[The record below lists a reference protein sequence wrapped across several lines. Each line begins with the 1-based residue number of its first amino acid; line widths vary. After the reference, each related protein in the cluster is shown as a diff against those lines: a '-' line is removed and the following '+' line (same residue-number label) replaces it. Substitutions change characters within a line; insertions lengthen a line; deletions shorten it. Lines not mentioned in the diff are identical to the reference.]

1 MRKIINVV
9 LLFLFIGSVHAQQSF
24 SLEEA
29 VQYGIQESMEMKMNA
44 LKLQKADIEIKEFR
58 ALGLPN
64 INGKVDLQHFIDIPV
79 NLVPAEAFGGPAGT
93 YSELKFG
100 TNNRLAAGVSMN
112 QLIFDGSFFTGLKVQ
127 KVYREL
133 VSKNV
138 NQTKF
143 DKRGNITK
151 AYMNVL
157 LVDENLKVIDK
168 NVENLEKTIE
178 ETKSLLSNG
187 LVEKIDVQRLELSV
201 DNLVSQRANV
211 VRLKKLNENLLKFQM
226 SFPIE
231 KEILLTQTLDDIVD
245 KIIAEDVQLSDKVDY
260 SKRPE
265 YEVIEI
271 GQRLNELKL
280 KANKNARYPSLY
292 GFASHEQL
300 LQRDDLLDEDAPGFT
315 KTSVVGASLN
325 IPIFQGLKKNLAIQ
339 KTKLEILEAD
349 NQKSEFERA
358 MNLQI
363 QTSYD
368 LFVNA
373 RNNVFIAKRQEALAN
388 DIYDVTK
395 VKYEEGVGSS
405 VERTQAERDL
415 YNSQNNYMQALFNM
429 VMAKIDLD
437 IAKGE
442 LEQNNY

>member
-1 MRKIINVV
+1 MKITINVIFFF
-9 LLFLFIGSVHAQQSF
+9 LLIGSINAQKSF

-29 VQYGIQESMEMKMNA
+29 VQYGIRESMEMKMNA
-44 LKLQKADIEIKEFR
+44 LELKKADIEIKEFR
-58 ALGLPN
+58 SLGLPN
-64 INGKVDLQHFIDIPV
+64 INGKIDLQHFIDIPI
-79 NLVPAEAFGGPAGT
+79 NLVPAEAFGGQPGT
-93 YSELKFG
+93 YSKLKFG
-100 TNNRLAAGVSMN
+100 TNNRLSAGVTLN
-112 QLIFDGSFFTGLKVQ
+112 QLILDGSFFTGLRVQ
-127 KVYREL
+127 KLYREF

-143 DKRGNITK
+143 DSRGNITK

-157 LVDENLKVIDK
+157 LVDENLKIIDK
-168 NVENLEKTIE
+168 NLKNLEKTIE
-178 ETKSLLSNG
+178 ETKSLLENG
-187 LVEKIDVQRLELSV
+187 LVESLDVQRLEFSV
-201 DNLVSQRANV
+201 DNLAAQRANV

-226 SFPIE
+226 SYPIE

-245 KIIAEDVQLSDKVDY
+245 KIIAEDVQLADKVDY

-265 YEVIEI
+265 YEAIEI
-271 GQRLNELKL
+271 GQRLNDLKL

-315 KTSVVGASLN
+315 RTSVVGASLN
-325 IPIFQGLKKNLAIQ
+325 IPIFQGLKKNLVIQ
-339 KTKLEILEAD
+339 KTKIEILETN

-363 QTSYD
+363 RTAYD

-373 RNNVFIAKRQEALAN
+373 RNNVFIAKRQQALAN
-388 DIYDVTK
+388 DIYDVTR

-405 VERTQAERDL
+405 IERTQAERDL
-415 YNSQNNYMQALFNM
+415 YTSQNNYMQALFNM